1 MSLEIAAAAATASVI
16 GTAISA
22 ALSLLAKRRGVI
34 LAANERQAKRD
45 LKSETRLSEIES
57 LLSEEETRKSLYRY
71 AAAFLIFAQFV
82 VGGLLASS
90 FIAKNLNETIV
101 GILGLVVLASSLV
114 SQHFRPDLLH
124 KLTTQKVHR
133 LRTLKR
139 WPEDQLYELSRG
151 ELNEDKL
158 LEIRKQITHTLC
170 QIVEAELEFVEA
182 NHEKTA

>member
-1 MSLEIAAAAATASVI
+1 M
-16 GTAISA
+16 
-22 ALSLLAKRRGVI
+22 
-34 LAANERQAKRD
+34 
-45 LKSETRLSEIES
+45 
-57 LLSEEETRKSLYRY
+57 
-71 AAAFLIFAQFV
+71 
-82 VGGLLASS
+82 
-90 FIAKNLNETIV
+90 
-101 GILGLVVLASSLV
+101 
-114 SQHFRPDLLH
+114 LH